1 MQIIIQKLERGRG
14 WTEKWEKQ
22 IVGEISTENYCG
34 RPRELAV
41 TMIIL
46 TGDEVCMVYFFWG
59 VVEYDDDELRI
70 ASSSERVRGDGEQQE
85 SAWDFLRI
93 SVEIPKNL
101 IQVLGNDF
109 HSALALRSQLVF
121 SSHAQQC

>member
-22 IVGEISTENYCG
+22 IVGGISTENYCG

-46 TGDEVCMVYFFWG
+46 TGDEVCMVYFFG
-59 VVEYDDDELRI
+59 GLLNMMMMSCDLRVEARE
-70 ASSSERVRGDGEQQE
+70 
-85 SAWDFLRI
+85 
-93 SVEIPKNL
+93 
-101 IQVLGNDF
+101 
-109 HSALALRSQLVF
+109 
-121 SSHAQQC
+121 